1 MRQMIML
8 QMLLQQMILLPAM
21 RQMLLLWLESITR
34 EQIIHQSPT
43 NDSTK
48 YIKEKFW
55 YYLTNR
61 WAQS

>member
-8 QMLLQQMILLPAM
+8 APDAFAADDLAACLRQILLL
-21 RQMLLLWLESITR
+21 QMLLLWLESITR

-48 YIKEKFW
+48 YIKEKF
-55 YYLTNR
+55 
-61 WAQS
+61 